1 MEQPDFSRGHLD
13 TTVHSM
19 EKEVSLDAGGYGREG
34 SDDFYRSRVTV
45 HGRRSQKV
53 VQEGLEGL
61 WVTHTSSVESRKHS

>member
-13 TTVHSM
+13 TTVRSM

-45 HGRRSQKV
+45 HGRRPQRV
-53 VQEGLEGL
+53 VQGDLEGL
-61 WVTHTSSVESRKHS
+61 WVIDTPSFGLGGRS